1 MFLSSSALRNYA
13 GQQEQ
18 EDSNVGEA
26 GSQIT
31 AEHKAWHLDVKVMLT
46 LIIALF
52 TNSATIVWWAS
63 GIESRM
69 AFYEQRISN
78 LEQNTK
84 ELPTMIARLEEQTR
98 YQNSVLARIDAKL
111 DRLEDQQSGNVRRGN

>member
-1 MFLSSSALRNYA
+1 M
-13 GQQEQ
+13 
-18 EDSNVGEA
+18 GEA